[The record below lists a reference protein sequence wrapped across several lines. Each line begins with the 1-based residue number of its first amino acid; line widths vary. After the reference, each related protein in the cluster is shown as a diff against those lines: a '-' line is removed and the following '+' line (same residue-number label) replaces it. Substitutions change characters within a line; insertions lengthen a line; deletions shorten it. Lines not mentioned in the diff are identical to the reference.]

1 MSHTD
6 THTPQTHTHAKRLLP
21 SPIFADE
28 ESHRRSRESWP
39 AVITAMALTVEEPS
53 HASHLLERQLSSCPF
68 DWRPHLTKQKS
79 QRERSPDSQ
88 PQLTHCST
96 LKMTPSVTAQS
107 TSSLSTGVLRSSSSP
122 HSTSAADTRHLTRRH
137 LSRTSHVGLIC

>member
-1 MSHTD
+1 MSHID
-6 THTPQTHTHAKRLLP
+6 THTPPNTHTHTKHLLP

-28 ESHRRSRESWP
+28 ESHRRSRETWP
-39 AVITAMALTVEEPS
+39 GVITAMTLTVEGPS

-79 QRERSPDSQ
+79 QRDRSPSQ

-96 LKMTPSVTAQS
+96 LKMTPTVAAQS
-107 TSSLSTGVLRSSSSP
+107 TSSLSIGVLRSNSSP
-122 HSTSAADTRHLTRRH
+122 HSTSATDTSPADTSAAPHM
-137 LSRTSHVGLIC
+137 SG